1 MQKVSQVQI
10 YFIIFFMQIGTFWP
24 LLFAFTKEILNDR
37 GKLLTYY
44 RKFSTQFKETTIT
57 HLPLNN
63 NYSLAIKQQLLTCH

>member
-1 MQKVSQVQI
+1 
-10 YFIIFFMQIGTFWP
+10 MQIGTFWP
-24 LLFAFTKEILNDR
+24 LLVAFTKETLNDR

-63 NYSLAIKQQLLTCH
+63 NYSLAI